1 MKFYDYYFLICNFVV
16 QDLTADEFKK
26 LLRSF
31 SRFKVVSQVNCFAD
45 VSKSDVRGFFII
57 LPNKDLKNKNNLTPS
72 SSINLLNNKSIFKK
86 MSNNKIKKA
95 FSLVEIS
102 IVILIIG
109 LLVAGISK
117 ASDMIFD
124 AEIKALKSLTKG
136 SRVNRIPNLVL
147 WLETTSEES
156 MKPSERIDQANVTYW
171 SDINPQATSK
181 IIFKNYKNST
191 NVKYVEAGINGNN
204 IPLLSPNAVDNAN
217 DYFVSTTMDSAYAA
231 ASPNNLSATST
242 YSSNSLFPN
251 TDLTIFVVVAPHT
264 SADIFSFCTYTS
276 NVCDAGKTIKLGSSS
291 TKIQFT
297 MLSAATTNASA
308 LETAAQTAPYVI
320 VSAIRDTS
328 GSKIFVNGTSKVTA
342 ATANTNAAMTP
353 YDGIFRVGPA
363 KVFEVIVFSSRLSDV
378 ERYAV
383 EEYLGK
389 KYSITTTKTA
399 F

>member
-1 MKFYDYYFLICNFVV
+1 MICNFVV

-57 LPNKDLKNKNNLTPS
+57 LPNKDLKNKNNLTLS
-72 SSINLLNNKSIFKK
+72 SSINLLNIKSIFKK

-102 IVILIIG
+102 IVVLIIG

-124 AEIKALKSLTKG
+124 AEIKALRSLTKG

-156 MKPSERIDQANVTYW
+156 MNSSERVDGGNVSYW

-181 IIFKNYKNST
+181 IIFKNFKSNT

-204 IPLLSPNAVDNAN
+204 IPLLSPNALDNAN
-217 DYFVSTTMDSAYAA
+217 DYFVSTTMASTYSAT
-231 ASPNNLSATST
+231 SPNNLSASSLSS
-242 YSSNSLFPN
+242 YNSNSLFPN
-251 TDLTIFVVVAPHT
+251 TDLTIFVVVAPHA

-276 NVCDAGKTIKLGSSS
+276 NACDVGKTIKLGSSS
-291 TKIQFT
+291 NKIQFT
-297 MLSAATTNASA
+297 MLSGTSTNATA

-320 VSAIRDTS
+320 VSAIRDKTG
-328 GSKIFVNGTSKVTA
+328 GSKIFVNGTNKVSET
-342 ATANTNAAMTP
+342 TTNTNATMTS

-363 KVFEVIVFSSRLSDV
+363 KVFEVIAFSSRLTDV

-389 KYSITTTKTA
+389 KYSITTAKTT